1 MRMNTITMTIT
12 MMRTTK
18 RSLDLR
24 HHREYK
30 IMFLNLQPWM
40 TLASATPLVSQELCM
55 RLIHVKL
62 EKDGIRKV

>member
-24 HHREYK
+24 HHRKYK

-40 TLASATPLVSQELCM
+40 TLASAIPSVLQELCM

-62 EKDGIRKV
+62 GKDKI